1 MAGNI
6 LDYAGDV
13 KKILYNKGALP
24 TQLIYYVTNRCN
36 AKCHHCFFWDELN
49 VPMNE
54 LTLGEI
60 QQITKTLD
68 SLSFLIMTGGEPF
81 MRKDIAEL
89 AKAFHDNCGVR
100 NIAIPSNGIL
110 KEQTLASVK
119 KMLTYCPDTHVVV
132 NISFDGLREQHDYN
146 RGVPCFDKAWD
157 TMKALKALKKDYK
170 NLDVGA
176 IITYTAFN
184 QHNIKEVYEFI
195 RDNMQPDSITMNF
208 VRGKPK
214 NPDTKNVKVEN
225 FEAVSREIEDDL
237 LTGKL
242 EGFNS
247 FPLADVSR
255 VTNILIREHVAR
267 TVRENRELMPCLAGI
282 LSGVLYSNG
291 DVFPC
296 ELLDRKIGNI
306 RDFGFDFRKLW
317 ETERARK
324 TRDFIKDTKCFCTH
338 ECFYYTNMLMNPG
351 NLPRVAGKIVQLKV
365 RRAMRKMGLGSG
377 GKPPAV
383 K

>member
-1 MAGNI
+1 MAASV
-6 LDYAGDV
+6 LDYASDV
-13 KKILYNKGALP
+13 KKIFFNKGALP

-54 LTLGEI
+54 LTLDEI
-60 QQITKTLD
+60 RQITKTLD

-89 AKAFHDNCGVR
+89 AKAFYDNCGVR
-100 NIAIPSNGIL
+100 NIVIPSNGIL
-110 KEQTLASVK
+110 KNQTLEAVK
-119 KMLTYCPDTHVVV
+119 KMSGYCPNAHLVV

-157 TMKALKALKKDYK
+157 TLKALKELKK
-170 NLDVGA
+170 THPNLNVGT

-214 NPDTKNVKVEN
+214 NPDTKNVNVEN
-225 FEAVSREIEDDL
+225 FEGVSREIEEDL

-242 EGFNS
+242 EGFNN

-267 TVRENRELMPCLAGI
+267 TVRENRELMPCLAGT

-338 ECFYYTNMLMNPG
+338 ECFYYTNMLMNPL
-351 NLPRVAGKIVQLKV
+351 NLPKVAAKIAKLKV
-365 RRAMRKMGLGSG
+365 NRALHKLKQG
-377 GKPPAV
+377 AQ
-383 K
+383 